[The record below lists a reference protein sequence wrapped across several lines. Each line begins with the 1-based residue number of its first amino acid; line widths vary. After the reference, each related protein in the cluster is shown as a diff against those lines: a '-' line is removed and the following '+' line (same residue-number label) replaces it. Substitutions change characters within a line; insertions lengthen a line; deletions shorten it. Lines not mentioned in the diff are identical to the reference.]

1 MSDDTERVTAP
12 PKGEDPEFDAM
23 ADKVWKALLLVGNP
37 ANVTEERARDT
48 LAARMAEFG
57 NG

>member
-1 MSDDTERVTAP
+1 MDDGDEKATAP
-12 PKGEDPEFDAM
+12 PRGKDPEFDAM
-23 ADKVWKALLLVGNP
+23 ADKVWKALLLAGNP
-37 ANVTEERARDT
+37 QDVTEEHARDT